1 MEPDPVYRPEQHRAA
16 QEIIDDREAMIASL
30 EQRLNL
36 AVKCAIV
43 LLVTVF
49 SAAVY
54 VLFREDQSLPPTVV
68 HERSVWLTC
77 YLDPM
82 VLSPAPVR
90 VVPFHGRSL
99 PSMLGEWHSPLRC
112 RENELSMQE
121 FPRYWCD
128 CEFIDASNTSRR
140 ITMDASIELSP

>member
-1 MEPDPVYRPEQHRAA
+1 MEPDPVYRPEQYRAA

-43 LLVTVF
+43 LLVAVF
-49 SAAVY
+49 CAGLYFFAQ
-54 VLFREDQSLPPTVV
+54 EDRPLPPTVV
-68 HERSVWLTC
+68 RERSVWLTC

-82 VLSPAPVR
+82 VMDPTPVR
-90 VVPFHGRSL
+90 VVPSRGHSL
-99 PSMLGEWHSPLRC
+99 PSMLGEWRSPLRC
-112 RENELSMQE
+112 RENELSMRE

-128 CEFIDASNTSRR
+128 CEFIDASNASRR